1 VYIKVRRAAIV
12 NPELMKVNLLRTR
25 KFSILHSEIVESRST
40 DAGYIWLSK
49 RLLDVTGGSVCIE
62 FNQKIIRAIEGD
74 IQKCRETRLQFQNN
88 DFLKYG
94 YRVLLDICDDSFK
107 LLAREID
114 VKFDYESHPIG
125 QSFATMLGLY
135 FDQLPLLH
143 MKFSQDKGR
152 LKDRHEKR
160 RLLKNILD
168 PVKRNPFQAV
178 FLNFFLKVIAPHVQS
193 ITQSSRIYFQSFP
206 CIRVVRP
213 GEFSI
218 GPHCDASYGFSQG
231 NINFYVPLTKIFG
244 TNSLILESTP
254 GLEDW
259 HTIELDYG
267 SLKRFYG
274 SQCSHFT
281 AENTTDQTRISL
293 DFRVILEEHWQ
304 EDHDHFSSTPGY
316 YASCKFVPFDSK
328 EGGTCPPLQ
337 SGAGGANLE
346 TPPQGLDTSDSPISR
361 DGDSMGLWVLEQEI
375 LEPDWRVGFPFEKHS
390 MTDIPQGEY
399 SSVPQ
404 MLFDN

>member
-1 VYIKVRRAAIV
+1 MYIEGPGAAIS
-12 NPELMKVNLLRTR
+12 NPELMKVTLLRTS
-25 KFSILHSEIVESRST
+25 KFSILHPEKTETLST
-40 DAGYIWLSK
+40 NASYIWLSK
-49 RLLDVTGGSVCIE
+49 RLFDVTGGSACIE
-62 FNQKIIRAIEGD
+62 FNEDVMTAIEGD
-74 IQKCRETRLQFQNN
+74 IQKCRETRLHFQNI

-94 YRVLLDICDDSFK
+94 YRVLLDICDVSFK
-107 LLAREID
+107 LLAKEVD
-114 VKFDYESHPIG
+114 VKFDCENHQLG
-125 QSFATMLGLY
+125 QSFATMLGLT
-135 FDQLPLLH
+135 FDELPLLH
-143 MKFSQDKGR
+143 MQYSKDKGR

-160 RLLKNILD
+160 RLLKDILD
-168 PVKRNPFQAV
+168 PVKRKPFQAV
-178 FLNFFLKVIAPHVQS
+178 FLDFVLQVVAPHVQS
-193 ITQSSRIYFQSFP
+193 ITQSSRIYFQCFP

-244 TNSLILESTP
+244 TNSLILESSP

-304 EDHDHFSSTPGY
+304 EDHDHFCSTPGY
-316 YASCKFVPFDSK
+316 YVSCKFVPFEVEDR
-328 EGGTCPPLQ
+328 GTGRPLQ
-337 SGAGGANLE
+337 SGAGGEDLDLHSTCV
-346 TPPQGLDTSDSPISR
+346 TPSQGLDALDNPILR
-361 DGDSMGLWVLEQEI
+361 DGGSMGTWVLEQEI

-390 MTDIPQGEY
+390 MVDISQGKY
-399 SSVPQ
+399 G
-404 MLFDN
+404 